1 METAKSIRK
10 DFHNLDDSIIDA
22 EIWKQDSQEL
32 HDLAEMIV
40 NRHDRFAWVFVG
52 AWCTK
57 HEQLVMDIDKKN
69 KGE

>member
-10 DFHNLDDSIIDA
+10 ELPNLDDSIIDA

-32 HDLAEMIV
+32 HDLAETIV
-40 NRHDRFAWVFVG
+40 NRHDRFAWAIVD

-57 HEQLVMDIDKKN
+57 HDQIVIDIDNKN
-69 KGE
+69 KE